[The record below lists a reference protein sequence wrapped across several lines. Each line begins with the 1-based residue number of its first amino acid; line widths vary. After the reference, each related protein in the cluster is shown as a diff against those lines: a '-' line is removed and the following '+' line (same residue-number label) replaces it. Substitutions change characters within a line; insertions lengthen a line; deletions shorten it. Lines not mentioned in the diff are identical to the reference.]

1 MDVEP
6 FLIASSLMG
15 VLAQRLVRQICPNC
29 KEAYTASRESLLR
42 YGFPLPE
49 EVGAETK
56 GELKL
61 FKGVGCDHCKG
72 SGYKGRTGVYELMV
86 LSDEMRDAIL
96 HRAPSHELRNLAIE
110 NGMKTLQSDAVQKIL
125 MGVTSVDEVLRVIYA

>member
-1 MDVEP
+1 MCV
-6 FLIASSLMG
+6 M
-15 VLAQRLVRQICPNC
+15 AQRLVRQICPNC
-29 KEAYTASRESLLR
+29 KEAYTANRESLLR

-49 EVGAETK
+49 EVGAETQ

-61 FKGVGCDHCKG
+61 FKGAGCDNCKG
-72 SGYKGRTGVYELMV
+72 SGYKGRTGVYELLI
-86 LSDEMRDAIL
+86 LSDEMRDTIL
-96 HRAPSHELRNLAIE
+96 HRAPSHELRKLAVE